1 MAIASVWGD
10 DSSENVWLAVD
21 KVIHHDDVM
30 FAIIILPRGNVAGFD
45 PDRRDTCVVELDTEE
60 GQASIAWRGR
70 DRTAKY
76 QLTAAVEILDQRAA
90 LLYFPSIWLVNVCED
105 RAESSDRCQRSAVAT
120 G

>member
-10 DSSENVWLAVD
+10 DSNGELWLAVD

-30 FAIIILPRGNVAGFD
+30 FAIIILPRGNVAGRD
-45 PDRRDTCVVELDTEE
+45 PDRRDACVVEHDTEE

-105 RAESSDRCQRSAVAT
+105 RAEASDRCQRSAVAT